1 MRVSSGKSWG
11 KITRCSFGKMG
22 DKHKSD
28 RKGGGGG
35 GWSKASVG
43 ENEETER
50 NEKEKTLSR
59 LDHFIEKT
67 RRAKEKSLM

>member
-1 MRVSSGKSWG
+1 MFFWKNGGQTQKRS
-11 KITRCSFGKMG
+11 
-22 DKHKSD
+22 
-28 RKGGGGG
+28 KGGGGG